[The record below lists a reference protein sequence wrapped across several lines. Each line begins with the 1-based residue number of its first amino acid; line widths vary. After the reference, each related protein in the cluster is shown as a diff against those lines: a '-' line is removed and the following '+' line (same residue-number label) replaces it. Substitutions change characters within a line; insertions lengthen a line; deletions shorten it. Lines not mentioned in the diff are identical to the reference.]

1 MAMEWRKEAAC
12 TGVTVDIFYPKR
24 GGSNIPAM
32 RICWGDE
39 DNPPCP
45 VRLECLNWAC
55 TYTEEAD
62 RHGIFGGL
70 TAPQRR
76 KYRRSNKAA
85 IKKPVIPPK
94 PKPQP
99 RKAPARKK
107 KTGKKLDY
115 WKNKRCYLTGL
126 NPDNPRYIPPVKEI
140 KPAPID
146 RGRYGDGFYGGK
158 RSYLTGFEHE
168 GLT

>member
-1 MAMEWRKEAAC
+1 MKKNWRENAAC
-12 TGVTVDIFYPKR
+12 KGITVDIFYPKR
-24 GGSNIPAM
+24 GGTNIPAM

-45 VRLECLNWAC
+45 VRLQCLNWAC
-55 TYTEEAD
+55 TFTEEED
-62 RHGIFGGL
+62 RYGVFGGL

-76 KYRRSNKAA
+76 KYRKNKKVA
-85 IKKPVIPPK
+85 KQKPKIPPK
-94 PKPQP
+94 PQPKPQP
-99 RKAPARKK
+99 RKAPKRKPNK
-107 KTGKKLDY
+107 KPDY
-115 WKNKRCYLTGL
+115 WNTKRLYLTGL
-126 NPDNPRYIPPVKEI
+126 DPNNPRYIPPVKET
-140 KPAPID
+140 KPVLIE